1 MNLRGMIVASM
12 YSFPRAHLGYIFLSL
27 LGLGLLAGFTGKGG
41 YSVGPTHF
49 PNAVNPLTGLPVDD
63 TELLE
68 RRPMAIK
75 ITNYP
80 RSVRPQWG
88 LNSADHTYEYFIG
101 DDMTRF
107 IGVFYGQDASRVG
120 PVRSARLFD
129 EQVMRMYRAFF
140 IFGYADARVRKELN
154 DPDLQSFLIFETPN
168 NCPPLCRYDNGLSY
182 NNLFADTAGLTN
194 YFQAKGKN
202 NDRPNLDG
210 LLFESAIPLGGDLG
224 EAISIEFTH
233 VSYHRWQFDAE
244 QGRYLRFQE
253 EQNGHGHDRPVV
265 PLIDD
270 LDGKQV
276 AADNLVVLYTRHVP
290 FFQSSTTRI
299 WDMPLAGKGI
309 AFAFRDG
316 RAYPLVWKRLGASD
330 LLTLCFQDGSPY
342 PFKPGNIWY
351 EVLGESSPRNRSRDG
366 AWQFDFQIP

>member
-1 MNLRGMIVASM
+1 MPSM
-12 YSFPRAHLGYIFLSL
+12 HSSPRAHLVWFFLSL
-27 LGLGLLAGFTGKGG
+27 LGFSLLAGFTGKGG
-41 YSVGPTHF
+41 NSVGPTVF
-49 PNAVNPLTGLPVDD
+49 PSAVNPLTGLPVQDA
-63 TELLE
+63 EILE

-88 LNSADHTYEYFIG
+88 LNAADHVYEYYIG
-101 DDMTRF
+101 DDMSRF
-107 IGVFYGQDASRVG
+107 IGIYYGQNASRVG

-140 IFGYADARVRKELN
+140 IFGYADARVRQELN

-182 NNLFADTAGLTN
+182 NNLFADTTGLTDT
-194 YFQAKGKN
+194 FQVKGKN
-202 NDRPNLDG
+202 NDRPKLSG
-210 LLFESAIPLGGDLG
+210 LLFDSTIPLGGDLG
-224 EAISIEFTH
+224 ATISIEFTY
-233 VSYHRWQFDAE
+233 VSYHRWQYDAE

-253 EQNGHGHDRPVV
+253 EQNGHGHDRLVV

-276 AADNLVVLYTRHVP
+276 SADNLVVVYTRHIP
-290 FFQSSTTRI
+290 FYQSSTTRI
-299 WDMPLAGKGI
+299 WDMPLAGKGP

-316 RAYPLVWKRLGASD
+316 LAYPLVWKRLEASD
-330 LLTLCFQDGSPY
+330 LLTLCFLDGSPY

-351 EVLGESSPRNRSRDG
+351 EVLGESSPKNRTSHG